1 MPSTRLQLA
10 EAIDRVLHKGA
21 VVRGD
26 LIVSVAGVD
35 LLYLDL
41 RVILSAVDT
50 AMREDV
56 IGGPSHRDGDPTA
69 GGLPAQPVTS
79 IHSSATSS
87 TSADDESASDRPG
100 PQTA

>member
-50 AMREDV
+50 AMREDL
-56 IGGPSHRDGDPTA
+56 IDGPLTTDENRPERGRSISSKARSSDSA
-69 GGLPAQPVTS
+69 GNGS
-79 IHSSATSS
+79 GF
-87 TSADDESASDRPG
+87 DRPD
-100 PQTA
+100 PQAP